1 MTEGKNP
8 KRWEGGKGKKNKN
21 KQNKKTPKKNPT
33 HTHGRASL
41 TLPLALQHHLLIRA
55 GAHCRVCV
63 AVLGKGVSE

>member
-8 KRWEGGKGKKNKN
+8 KRWEGGKEKKNKN
-21 KQNKKTPKKNPT
+21 KQNKTKNPHT